1 MQFIAFKKWLTL
13 AAVTLVL
20 GSAAGCGFFGR
31 GGEAVSGEAEGP
43 GKTIKKEEPKNEF
56 SLKAG
61 GTDVIIL
68 MYHDVLPSRTREALW
83 YDSTTAEFT
92 KDIEKLTA
100 WGATFVSMDDVH
112 AAMTSD
118 RPLPPRAVAITF
130 DDNYQGFYDNA
141 WPLLAERQIPVMMY
155 VHTDFV
161 GSSQGRQKMTW
172 DTLKEL
178 LKSGHF
184 SVGSHTESHPE
195 DFSKLSEIEQDS
207 ELQGSKEKLES
218 NLGIKVKHLSWP
230 IGKYS
235 QTSIDLAKKHGY
247 LSGVTMESG
256 IAWQSKSLF
265 ELNRYNP
272 VKLDQAM
279 ADAEREEADPVGY
292 VELTITPGPVF
303 KELDRVGRVPLSL
316 VRGGK
321 PESVLVPGRESVG
334 DLVNN
339 FGGVAGIN
347 GGFFQIA
354 ALRSTDNRMIGPSLS
369 SNMGMWFPDPEP
381 TRVAKLTNRPM
392 VVFTDTKVAIFPF
405 RAPFNRLDAVEREIP
420 GLKDAFVAGAWLVH
434 NGKARTKEQI
444 TAFGAQDVMDFRRR
458 AFIGWDSD
466 GRLVIG
472 ACTDSHTSERF
483 ARALEQKGIVE
494 AVLLDSGFSTS
505 VIFGQEVLA
514 SGHSTPD
521 KPSRPIPHAIIIKDW
536 ALERDEAGSETE
548 RE

>member
-1 MQFIAFKKWLTL
+1 MATLIAAGLM
-13 AAVTLVL
+13 A
-20 GSAAGCGFFGR
+20 SGCGFFNN
-31 GGEAVSGEAEGP
+31 GGASETAQNP
-43 GKTIKKEEPKNEF
+43 GSADAPKKPEPKNEF
-56 SLKAG
+56 SIKAG
-61 GTDVIIL
+61 GTDAIIL

-92 KDIEKLTA
+92 KDIERLTA

-112 AAMTSD
+112 AAMTED

-141 WPLLAERQIPVMMY
+141 WPLLAARKIPVMMY

-161 GSSQGRQKMTW
+161 GSSQGRPKMTW
-172 DTLKEL
+172 ETLKEL

-184 SVGSHTESHPE
+184 SVGSHTQSHPE
-195 DFSKLSEIEQDS
+195 DFSALTEDLQDR
-207 ELQGSKEKLES
+207 ELQQSKELLES
-218 NLGIKVKHLSWP
+218 NLGIKVDHLSWP

-235 QTSIDLAKKHGY
+235 QKSIEIAKKHGY

-279 ADAEREEADPVGY
+279 KDAEREEADTLGY
-292 VELTITPGPVF
+292 VELTITPGPVT
-303 KELDRVGRVPLSL
+303 KDMDRIDRVPLSL

-321 PESVLVPGRESVG
+321 PESVLVPGREAVL

-354 ALRSTDNRMIGPSLS
+354 ALKSNDNRMIGPSLS
-369 SNMGMWFPDPEP
+369 SNMGLWFPDPEP
-381 TRVAKLTNRPM
+381 SRVAKLTNRPM
-392 VVFTDTKVAIFPF
+392 VLFTDTKIMIFPF
-405 RAPFNRLDAVEREIP
+405 RPPFNRLDAVEKEVP

-444 TAFGAQDVMDFRRR
+444 TSFAAQDVMDFRRR
-458 AFIGWDSD
+458 AFLGWDTE
-466 GRLVIG
+466 GRLVVG

-483 ARALEQKGIVE
+483 ARALAQKGIVE

-505 VIFGQEVLA
+505 VVYGQEILA
-514 SGHSTPD
+514 SGHATPE
-521 KPSRPIPHAIIIKDW
+521 KPSRPIPHAIIIKGWDLGT
-536 ALERDEAGSETE
+536 AEDDGVATSRD
-548 RE
+548 